1 MHWLID
7 LALAFVLLGLSEAVV
22 KPIAKRLVQRR
33 LLVAA
38 PLVFEHLDPLM
49 PGLLR
54 YCSGAEV
61 EGVVRRQ
68 LEAITGESWATDDLG
83 PLFALFDPRAAADRT
98 QALLADGQLGN
109 AELAGGNAGNS
120 KTGGSWP
127 ADSCRSWIDTPQ
139 ATRLEP

>member
-33 LLVAA
+33 LLAAA

-68 LEAITGESWATDDLG
+68 LEAITGESWASEELG

-98 QALLADGQLGN
+98 QALLGDGQLGN
-109 AELAGGNAGNS
+109 AGSS

>member
-7 LALAFVLLGLSEAVV
+7 LALAFGLLGLSEALV

-33 LLVAA
+33 LLAAA

-54 YCSGAEV
+54 CCSGAEV

-68 LEAITGESWATDDLG
+68 LEAITGESWASDDLG

-98 QALLADGQLGN
+98 QALLGDGPLGN
-109 AELAGGNAGNS
+109 AGS
-120 KTGGSWP
+120 KTSGSWP